1 MFSVFVRIASCKTNN
16 ESATV
21 PTSQSRKAIAA
32 VYDDMP
38 VTASPALAAE
48 TRRWTPV
55 YIVASPRPASGKT
68 FLARLLTDFL
78 RLDGGLPKA
87 FDLNANEGTLADL
100 RPDFTV
106 KGDISDTRGQ
116 MALFDALVVGD
127 GVAKVVDVGHAAFER
142 FFAVVEEIG
151 FVVEGPR
158 RALEPLVMFAAD
170 PHPASAQAYEALR
183 QRFPDLVM
191 VPVFNEAITKGQKLR
206 EHFPFGR
213 AAAVPLHIPLL
224 PPALK
229 AHADKGARSFLDFH
243 DTLPVEVP
251 LGPAFELRSWTKRT
265 FLEFRELELRL
276 LLEKLRASLRS

>member
-1 MFSVFVRIASCKTNN
+1 
-16 ESATV
+16 V
-21 PTSQSRKAIAA
+21 PINQSRKAIAA
-32 VYDDMP
+32 VDDDMP
-38 VTASPALAAE
+38 ETTSPALAAE

-55 YIVASPRPASGKT
+55 YIVASPRPGSGKT
-68 FLARLLTDFL
+68 FLARLLVDFL
-78 RLDGGLPKA
+78 RLDGGLPQA
-87 FDLNANEGTLADL
+87 FDLDPDEGGLTNL

-106 KGDISDTRGQ
+106 TADIADTRGQ

-151 FVVEGPR
+151 FIAEAPR
-158 RALEPLVMFAAD
+158 RSLEPLVMFAAD
-170 PHPASAQAYEALR
+170 PHPASAQAYDALR
-183 QRFPDLVM
+183 RRFPDLVL

-206 EHFPFGR
+206 EQFPFGR
-213 AAAVPLHIPLL
+213 AAAVPLQIPLL
-224 PPALK
+224 PPGLK

-251 LGPAFELRSWTKRT
+251 LGGAFELRSWTKRT

-276 LLEKLRASLRS
+276 LLEKLRKSLQG